1 MSVFMSFFRSL
12 RWKEIARNAGISLG
26 FFLLFTYLTFPWDAV
41 RQRLEADLSLSLSS
55 PQSAAQVVIGGMH
68 SSWFTGVV
76 LDRVLL
82 SRQDPATGAP
92 RAALLP
98 ELRLRVSLWSL
109 LRGQKSVSFAAK
121 AMGGQLSGDLFDSKQ
136 LSSLTLNGTG
146 LQLADTKDLLGFFGI
161 ASGLDFGGLDLQGTT
176 TVKGDM
182 SFKPNDLLSL
192 KAHLDV
198 AVDHAML
205 KGGSVAEIDLPEVD
219 LGKIELL
226 AHAQEGRFDVDRF
239 KIDSPDVSVESD
251 GVFITLNQNLGYS
264 LPHGKI
270 RVHVGDELQKRIP
283 YLGMGLSALK
293 APDRDGYYSLPLG
306 GSLRSPRIM

>member
-1 MSVFMSFFRSL
+1 MR
-12 RWKEIARNAGISLG
+12 
-26 FFLLFTYLTFPWDAV
+26 
-41 RQRLEADLSLSLSS
+41 
-55 PQSAAQVVIGGMH
+55 

-76 LDRVLL
+76 LDGVML
-82 SRQDPATGAP
+82 SRLDPVTGTP

-98 ELRLRVSLWSL
+98 ELRLRISLWSL
-109 LRGQKSVSFAAK
+109 LRGQKSLSFSAK

-136 LSSLTLNGTG
+136 LSSLTLDGSG
-146 LQLADTKDLLGFFGI
+146 LQLADTKDLLSFFGV
-161 ASGLDFGGLDLQGTT
+161 ATGLDFGGLDLQGAT

-198 AVDHAML
+198 SVDHAML

-219 LGKIELL
+219 LGKIEFL
-226 AHAQEGRFDVDRF
+226 AHAQDGRFDVDRF

-251 GVFITLNQNLGYS
+251 GVFLTLNQNLGYS

-283 YLGMGLSALK
+283 YLGMGLAALK